1 MEWMFSMS
9 YVGSLRAPM
18 LANLDVTV
26 VNAGKLAM
34 RPYPRE
40 RTVLAG
46 HWRE

>member
-1 MEWMFSMS
+1 MEWTFIMS

-26 VNAGKLAM
+26 VKLAM

-46 HWRE
+46 HRRE